1 MLKSNDMWQNK
12 LIEIVKRK
20 TVWIFV
26 LKWLFWLSNTYTVS
40 VNFWDQKL

>member
-12 LIEIVKRK
+12 LIEIVERK

-26 LKWLFWLSNTYTVS
+26 LKCPFWLSNTYVVS